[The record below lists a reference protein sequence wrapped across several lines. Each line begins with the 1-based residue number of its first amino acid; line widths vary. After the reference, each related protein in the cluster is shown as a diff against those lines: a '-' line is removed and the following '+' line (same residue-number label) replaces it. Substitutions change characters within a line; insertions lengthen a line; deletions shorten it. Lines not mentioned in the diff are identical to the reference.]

1 MYCTWP
7 SLVVMRV
14 RRTRERRIDSYG
26 LAGALRHGR
35 WWAAWPAFHVT
46 TTQPVQ
52 RWELC
57 TTVVAL
63 LVVDVTVPLD
73 PEPNPMNANSDRRMS
88 SNAM

>member
-1 MYCTWP
+1 
-7 SLVVMRV
+7 MRV

-35 WWAAWPAFHVT
+35 WWAAWPGFHVT